1 MGRQLLGGY
10 FAAGLTVLASAPA
23 FAAGTSCEALK
34 SLKLPQTTIT
44 ESVQVPAGQFQ
55 DPGMPFVGDA
65 IVPERCQVKATIR
78 ATADSEIR
86 IEVWMPVSGWN
97 HKFQG
102 TGNGGFAGS
111 ITYHGG
117 LVEALQRGYAAGSTD
132 TGHAVTGEDGKWAIG
147 HPEKLVDFGNRAVHL
162 MTVNAKAIV
171 KAYYGTPAAKAYFA
185 SCSNGGRQALMEAQ
199 RFPDDYNGIV
209 AGAPA
214 NDWTGLMLDFTWN
227 MQAMMKPG
235 AFIPADRA
243 PAIEAA
249 VNAQCDALDG
259 VTDGVVGRPQACKFD
274 PKKLLCSGAESAS
287 CLTQPQV
294 SALEAIY
301 QGMHSA
307 DGKIAFPGFSPG
319 AEVGGWDSWIF
330 GKELGATAQGRFG
343 EGFMRAMVLGDSN
356 WQPGSFDVD
365 RDAQGII
372 NKLAPVLNATDPDL
386 SRFAA
391 HGGKLIVFHGW
402 ADPAIPP
409 LNAIRYYASVG
420 NKMGQK
426 RRGEF
431 VRLFMAPGVQHCF
444 GGPGPS
450 GFGGIVAARQPADPE
465 SDLSAAVERWV
476 ESGVAPESVKA
487 VKPKNL
493 MPAIFDSSRG
503 GVERTGLLCAYPK
516 VAKWN
521 GQGSSDDAA
530 NYTCVI
536 EP

>member
-1 MGRQLLGGY
+1 MGRELLGGY
-10 FAAGLTVLASAPA
+10 FAAGIAVLAGAPA

-55 DPGMPFVGDA
+55 DPGMSFLGDA
-65 IVPERCQVKATIR
+65 DVPERCQVKATIHPS
-78 ATADSEIR
+78 ADSEIR

-102 TGNGGFAGS
+102 AGNGGFAGS
-111 ITYHGG
+111 IQYRGG

-162 MTVNAKAIV
+162 MTVNGKAIV
-171 KAYYGTPAAKAYFA
+171 KAYYGKPAAKAYFA

-227 MQAMMKPG
+227 MQAMMRPG

-243 PAIEAA
+243 PAIQAA

-259 VTDGVVGRPQACKFD
+259 VTDGVIGRPQACKFD

-294 SALEAIY
+294 TALEAIY
-301 QGMHSA
+301 QGMHST

-319 AEVGGWDSWIF
+319 ARKWGVGIAGSS
-330 GKELGATAQGRFG
+330 ARSSAQLRK
-343 EGFMRAMVLGDSN
+343 
-356 WQPGSFDVD
+356 
-365 RDAQGII
+365 DA
-372 NKLAPVLNATDPDL
+372 
-386 SRFAA
+386 
-391 HGGKLIVFHGW
+391 
-402 ADPAIPP
+402 
-409 LNAIRYYASVG
+409 
-420 NKMGQK
+420 
-426 RRGEF
+426 
-431 VRLFMAPGVQHCF
+431 
-444 GGPGPS
+444 
-450 GFGGIVAARQPADPE
+450 
-465 SDLSAAVERWV
+465 
-476 ESGVAPESVKA
+476 SVKA
-487 VKPKNL
+487 SCAPWCW
-493 MPAIFDSSRG
+493 AIPTGSRAASMWIATRKASS
-503 GVERTGLLCAYPK
+503 P
-516 VAKWN
+516 
-521 GQGSSDDAA
+521 SSPR
-530 NYTCVI
+530 C
-536 EP
+536 